1 MTTIQ
6 LFPDDSY
13 NQKTIR
19 QGHPPGRTNRKGAST
34 TWWFWAAGRLA

>member
-19 QGHPPGRTNRKGAST
+19 QGHPPGRTNRKGGEYDLVVLG
-34 TWWFWAAGRLA
+34 AGRLA